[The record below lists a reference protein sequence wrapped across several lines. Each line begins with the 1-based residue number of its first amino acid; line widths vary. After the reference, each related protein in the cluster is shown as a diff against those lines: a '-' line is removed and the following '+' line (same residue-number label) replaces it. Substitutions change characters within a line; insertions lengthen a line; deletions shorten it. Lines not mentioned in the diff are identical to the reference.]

1 MTSETQ
7 NQTEQLRRLII
18 DTVKE
23 KKPNTVED
31 LIKTIQQ
38 HNPYSR
44 ELLIQNITALNNE
57 GKLAFKETQ
66 TKTYSSFQTYLFSK
80 ECTWFWTLTI
90 TTLIAT
96 AAIVTIQ
103 ENAFPLAYVR
113 YAFGSLF
120 VLFLPGYSFL
130 KAAFIEK
137 ELEQL
142 EQAILGVVLS
152 ITFVILTSLFLN
164 FTPLGITLG
173 PLVFVLSTMTLLFS
187 ITAVYRMYLK
197 EKPTT

>member
-1 MTSETQ
+1 MTREKKEQ
-7 NQTEQLRRLII
+7 IQQLRKLVI

-38 HNPYSR
+38 QNPYTR
-44 ELLIQNITALNNE
+44 EVIIQSITTLNNE
-57 GKLAFKETQ
+57 GKIIFKDNRTIFCN
-66 TKTYSSFQTYLFSK
+66 SFQTCLFSK
-80 ECTWFWTLTI
+80 ECTWFWALTI

-130 KAAFIEK
+130 KATFIKK
-137 ELEQL
+137 ELEHL
-142 EQAILGVVLS
+142 EEAILGVVLS

-197 EKPTT
+197 EKPAT